1 MQPTLVIT
9 APIPGMVF
17 INGRFLGECS
27 PDAPLYAPTA
37 PFGALYL
44 EYHPL
49 ESGWSNVA
57 RKLVMS
63 GGRPLTD
70 HLPNDLYLILW
81 PDSITEIEIS
91 PSFLSERAMESIML
105 GPFSCKYF
113 PGKQPVLEIGTCLC
127 PLPENASK
135 PEFRSCDA
143 CTLLTG
149 QTDSDRYLLTF
160 TADASKQ
167 TGLLR
172 ADRFEWE
179 SSDVIRMI
187 TYEHDALDHA
197 LAQRWQLTS
206 DGPQLLSEER
216 ICANGSPRQPATPE
230 ETALVC
236 TEALLRKDF
245 SEAERFLAP
254 SLRSQLP
261 LLSESDSACL
271 PLKYAL
277 PSEQSCIGLL
287 SMINE
292 QCAVVHPLRYHADR
306 QNGQWLLT
314 ELQTT

>member
-49 ESGWSNVA
+49 ESEWSTVA

-70 HLPNDLYLILW
+70 RPPNDLYLILW
-81 PDSITEIEIS
+81 PDHITEIEIS
-91 PSFLSERAMESIML
+91 PVFFAKSAMESLML
-105 GPFSCKYF
+105 GPFSCKF
-113 PGKQPVLEIGTCLC
+113 FAEKQPVLEIGTCLC
-127 PLPENASK
+127 TLPENASK

-143 CTLLTG
+143 CMLLIG
-149 QTDSDRYLLTF
+149 ETDCDRYLVTLT
-160 TADASKQ
+160 ANASKQ
-167 TGLLR
+167 TGLIR
-172 ADRFEWE
+172 ADSFEWE
-179 SSDVIRMI
+179 SSDRVRAI
-187 TYEHDALDHA
+187 TYEHDTLEHA
-197 LAQRWQLTS
+197 LAQCWQLTS
-206 DGPQLLSEER
+206 EGPQLLSTER
-216 ICANGSPRQPATPE
+216 VWANGSPRQPTTPE
-230 ETALVC
+230 KTALVC
-236 TEALLRKDF
+236 AEALLRKDF

-277 PSEQSCIGLL
+277 PSGQNCIGIL
-287 SMINE
+287 SMINDR
-292 QCAVVHPLRYHADR
+292 CAEVHPLRYHADW

-314 ELQTT
+314 ELQPT